1 MSSEYNLSIE
11 GVAKRVIEEINDSLS
26 EQWMQAL
33 LKLVNDN
40 DSTSPNDIDDQLSA
54 RKERLRSIRLLI

>member
-1 MSSEYNLSIE
+1 MSSKYNLSIE

-33 LKLVNDN
+33 LKFVDDN

-54 RKERLRSIRLLI
+54 RKERLRPIRLLI